1 LNGQPTRIKSMFFLL
16 SKILDFLLQP
26 IVWIVLVLAVGL
38 LTRKAVRKKQLFVTG
53 FCLLLFLSNPFIINE
68 AWLAWEKPPVPVK
81 EVPVY
86 DAAIVL
92 TGITLQNKSPHDRV
106 YFEKGADRILHALM
120 LYKKGRFGKIIITG
134 GSGSILDKHAT
145 EAGELRKVLLQAG
158 VPDSSIIVENKSR
171 NTRENAL
178 FTAEIL
184 KTKPELQ
191 KLLLITSAFHMRRAA
206 GCFQKAGLQPDL
218 FPADYYSTDRLFTP
232 EGLILPS
239 EIALND
245 WRRLIREMT
254 GFVMYKVLGYC

>member
-1 LNGQPTRIKSMFFLL
+1 MFFLL

-26 IVWIVLVLAVGL
+26 IIWIILVLAAGL
-38 LTRKAVRKKQLFVTG
+38 LTRNPVRKKRLLVIG
-53 FCLLLFLSNPFIINE
+53 FCLLLFFSNPFIINE
-68 AWLAWEKPPVPVK
+68 TWLAWEKPPVPVK
-81 EVPVY
+81 EVPIY

-92 TGITLQNKSPHDRV
+92 TGITLQDKSPHDRV

-120 LYKKGRFGKIIITG
+120 LYRKGRFGKIIISG
-134 GSGSILDKHAT
+134 GSGSIRQQQAS
-145 EAGELRKVLLQAG
+145 EADELRNVLLQAG

-206 GCFQKAGLQPDL
+206 GCFEKAGLQPDL
-218 FPADYYSTDRLFTP
+218 FPADYYSTDRLYTP
-232 EGLILPS
+232 DYLILPS
-239 EIALND
+239 EIALAD
-245 WRRLIREMT
+245 WKRLIREMT
-254 GFVMYKVLGYC
+254 GFVTYKLLGYC